1 MSHIRRRKKITEL
14 LKRPTVADKVRPSQ
28 TSNAAAAFKEYRMSS
43 QKAKFVQQFSLVGG
57 TIQQIR
63 PGH

>member
-1 MSHIRRRKKITEL
+1 
-14 LKRPTVADKVRPSQ
+14 VRPSQ